1 MERITSRPGLGSGIA
16 VAVITTAVTAITLAI
31 GASWLQWLGIAALV
45 LLAEGILIA
54 VLAYRGPG
62 VPRTRAWPPTV
73 PDAYAFE
80 EEWRQRPEPVGR
92 IKRSVLRM
100 ALPPFVLGAIFFVV
114 TAWG

>member
-100 ALPPFVLGAIFFVV
+100 ALPPFVLGAIFFVL